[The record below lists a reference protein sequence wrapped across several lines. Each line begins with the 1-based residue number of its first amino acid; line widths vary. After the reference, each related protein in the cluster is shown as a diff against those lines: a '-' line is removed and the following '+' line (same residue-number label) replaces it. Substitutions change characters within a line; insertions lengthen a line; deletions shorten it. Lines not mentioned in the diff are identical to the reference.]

1 MVVAVLAAYG
11 VTASSTFAFRKL
23 VIDDAAVHRVVT
35 DELIG
40 AQLGLAEGG
49 SNLFLLASDRLQAAV
64 EQLPGVL
71 SADVAVDLPDTVRV
85 RVVERDPIL
94 VWTVG
99 DHRFLV
105 DRDGGLFADVQP
117 GPGSPVNGLPSVVD
131 NRASAATLA
140 VGGHLDAVDLDAATR
155 LGALRP
161 DQVGSAAAGLRLTI
175 DDEDGFTM
183 RPSSGP
189 WAAVF
194 GFYTPTLRPPDMIPG
209 QVQALRSLLLAQG
222 EAAVRHVTL
231 ASAQGGTYLPRATPT
246 PSTSGGPSAVP

>member
-1 MVVAVLAAYG
+1 MVVAILAAYG

-23 VIDDAAVHRVVT
+23 VVDDAAVHRVVT
-35 DELIG
+35 DDLIG

-85 RVVERDPIL
+85 RLVERDPIL

-105 DRDGGLFADVQP
+105 DRDGAIFADVQP
-117 GPGSPVNGLPSVVD
+117 GPGSAVNGLPSVVD

-140 VGGHLDAVDLDAATR
+140 VGGQLDAVDLDAATR

-161 DQVGSAAAGLRLTI
+161 DQVGSAAAGLRLTL

-222 EAAVRHVTL
+222 EAAVRNVTL
-231 ASAQGGTYLPRATPT
+231 ASAQGGTYLPRATPKPG
-246 PSTSGGPSAVP
+246 PSDGQSAVP